1 MRAACGAILNFAGL
15 PLRGDALRFWALCLV
30 VAGLGNGFMLVH
42 SGRQLPQ
49 EHPAQAVDSHPSTAL
64 LPVVVHNKPSSLAAT
79 PPAVQVVAP
88 SGRLQNIG
96 KQDRGLET
104 KPPVRL
110 QREFGGKKP
119 RLAKIEKASGLNSQA
134 LGQTPSPS
142 GRAMKQRTPEAP
154 TYATLR
160 QELLRRIR

>member
-1 MRAACGAILNFAGL
+1 
-15 PLRGDALRFWALCLV
+15 
-30 VAGLGNGFMLVH
+30 MLVH

-64 LPVVVHNKPSSLAAT
+64 LPVVVNNKPSSLAAT

-88 SGRLQNIG
+88 SGWLPAGVPQDTGYDQNIG
-96 KQDRGLET
+96 KQDRGLEA

-134 LGQTPSPS
+134 LEQTPSPS
-142 GRAMKQRTPEAP
+142 GRAMKQRTPEAA